1 MPDFN
6 SYYQSI
12 RFVNSLLR
20 FNEETS
26 ASTIINNQNYDGL
39 QGECPPVK
47 IIVPQKPDGRVLI
60 LYPGASPYAE
70 EHPKIL
76 ILGTLLAQ
84 IGFTVYI
91 PRIPPL
97 KNLDISEVNVGWFIH
112 FYQWLLDVKKVEAQ
126 QTAMVGISYGGGL
139 MLKALLKIKE
149 QSPMPKTIMTYGT
162 FSDAESTIKFL
173 LTGEISDKGKTFC
186 ITPNEWGLIVIF
198 QNFLKNLDLEW
209 DTAGVQNVIQLH
221 IQGKFD
227 EQQQQM
233 AGLPPEQNE
242 IAQSIISGKASP
254 AVKELAWEIISNE
267 QDPLKKLSPKQWCNE
282 ISQKIFILHGANDS
296 MIPFTESIQ
305 LAEYLTDNELL
316 ISHLYEHKEIST
328 KKGRIFNANEV
339 MKLIQFYAK
348 FFSHNEN

>member
-1 MPDFN
+1 MPYLT

-26 ASTIINNQNYDGL
+26 ASTIKNNQNYDGL
-39 QGECPPVK
+39 QGESPPVK

-126 QTAMVGISYGGGL
+126 QTAMVGISYGGGM
-139 MLKALLKIKE
+139 MLKALLEIK
-149 QSPMPKTIMTYGT
+149 
-162 FSDAESTIKFL
+162 
-173 LTGEISDKGKTFC
+173 
-186 ITPNEWGLIVIF
+186 
-198 QNFLKNLDLEW
+198 
-209 DTAGVQNVIQLH
+209 
-221 IQGKFD
+221 
-227 EQQQQM
+227 
-233 AGLPPEQNE
+233 
-242 IAQSIISGKASP
+242 
-254 AVKELAWEIISNE
+254 
-267 QDPLKKLSPKQWCNE
+267 
-282 ISQKIFILHGANDS
+282 
-296 MIPFTESIQ
+296 
-305 LAEYLTDNELL
+305 
-316 ISHLYEHKEIST
+316 
-328 KKGRIFNANEV
+328 
-339 MKLIQFYAK
+339 
-348 FFSHNEN
+348 

>member
-1 MPDFN
+1 MPDLN
-6 SYYQSI
+6 SYYQSTC
-12 RFVNSLLR
+12 FVYSLLKYK
-20 FNEETS
+20 EETLD
-26 ASTIINNQNYDGL
+26 STIINNQNYDGL
-39 QGECPPVK
+39 QGESPPVK
-47 IIVPQKPDGRVLI
+47 IIVPQKPEGKVMI

-76 ILGTLLAQ
+76 MLGTLLAQ
-84 IGFTVYI
+84 IGYTVYI

-126 QTAMVGISYGGGL
+126 QTAMVGISYGGGM

-149 QSPMPKTIMTYGT
+149 QSPWPKTIMTYGT

-173 LTGEISDKGKTFC
+173 LTGEIKLNGN
-186 ITPNEWGLIVIF
+186 IYHIPPHEWGLIVIF
-198 QNFLKNLDLEW
+198 QNYLKNLELEW
-209 DTAGVQNVIQLH
+209 DTREVQNVIQLH
-221 IQGKFD
+221 IQQKFD
-227 EQQQQM
+227 EQNKQM
-233 AGLPPEQNE
+233 AKLPPNQNE
-242 IAQSIISGKASP
+242 IVQSIIRGKASP
-254 AVKELAWEIISNE
+254 VVKDLALEIISNE
-267 QDPLKKLSPKQWCNE
+267 QDTFKNLSPKQWCKD

-316 ISHLYEHKEIST
+316 ISYLYEHKEIST
-328 KKGRIFNANEV
+328 KKWGIFNTNEV